1 MKMSP
6 ATFTLLRA
14 NIRKIID
21 HLDHPCWLH
30 LRCVLKVAYYQLVS
44 RKCYKEVTENQQL
57 IANKAHA
64 ARSLGCTNLA
74 DSLMCVARLL
84 DAACNKEK

>member
-6 ATFTLLRA
+6 ETFTLLRA

-21 HLDHPCWLH
+21 HLDHPYWLH
-30 LRCVLKVAYYQLVS
+30 LRCVLKVVYYQLVS
-44 RKCYKEVTENQQL
+44 RMNYKEATQIQQL
-57 IANKAHA
+57 IVNKAHA
-64 ARSLGCTNLA
+64 ARLLGCTDLA
-74 DSLMCVARLL
+74 DSLMCVACLL